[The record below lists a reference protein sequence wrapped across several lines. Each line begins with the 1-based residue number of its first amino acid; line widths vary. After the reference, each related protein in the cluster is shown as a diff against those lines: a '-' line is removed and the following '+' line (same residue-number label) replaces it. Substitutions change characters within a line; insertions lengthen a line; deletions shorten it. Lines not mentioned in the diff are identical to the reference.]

1 VFKHPIVTQVAPLNG
16 FYKAEGYH
24 QHYLDH
30 NPTQPYIVNMDL
42 PLIEALKKNFPE
54 FYVR

>member
-1 VFKHPIVTQVAPLNG
+1 MFKHPIVTQVAPLNG